1 MYNQPTLYKPRR
13 NYLYTEGGLSNASK
27 TAPYFTMQEEL
38 LRFLPKKKYSWQ
50 KILQCSAVENI
61 LNSQSTLI
69 KR

>member
-38 LRFLPKKKYSWQ
+38 LRFLPKKN
-50 KILQCSAVENI
+50 ILGKRYYSAV
-61 LNSQSTLI
+61 Q
-69 KR
+69 